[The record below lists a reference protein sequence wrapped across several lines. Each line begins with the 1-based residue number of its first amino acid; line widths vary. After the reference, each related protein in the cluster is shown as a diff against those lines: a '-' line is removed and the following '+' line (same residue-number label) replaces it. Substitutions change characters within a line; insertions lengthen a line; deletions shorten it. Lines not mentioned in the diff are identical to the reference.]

1 MQGHPKMFKEANEM
15 IDMVERYE
23 KENIQEGEDDFDYDN
38 PDQENVKKILMD
50 FIKEHGVGRYLESEV
65 LQALPIVLVSRDVS
79 YWTYRSLEHFCD
91 QYDEILYEDGYFGR
105 SLDEE
110 CQSLMDLK
118 VKLQRCAKRFVARIR
133 LAPSEKQDETCP
145 ICVGSL
151 NPRYNT
157 PTPCGHLFH
166 TSCLRRWKQHK
177 STCPM
182 CRSDL
187 E

>member
-1 MQGHPKMFKEANEM
+1 MFKEANEL
-15 IDMVERYE
+15 IELVEKYE
-23 KENIQEGEDDFDYDN
+23 EENIQVDEDDFRAWN
-38 PDQENVKKILMD
+38 PDQENVEKFLMD
-50 FIKEHGVGRYLESEV
+50 FIKEHGVGRYMESEV
-65 LQALPIVLVSRDVS
+65 LNALPIVLVSRDVS
-79 YWTYRSLEHFCD
+79 YWTYYSLASFCD
-91 QYDEILYEDGYFGR
+91 NYGGMLYRYGYFGR

-133 LAPSEKQDETCP
+133 LAPGKQQDETCP
-145 ICVGSL
+145 ICLGSL

-166 TSCLRRWKQHK
+166 TGCIRRWKLHK
-177 STCPM
+177 SNCPM

>member
-1 MQGHPKMFKEANEM
+1 MFKEANEL

-23 KENIQEGEDDFDYDN
+23 EENIHEDEDDFSAWN
-38 PDQENVKKILMD
+38 PDQEEVEKLLMD
-50 FIKEHGVGRYLESEV
+50 FIHEHGVGRYQDSEV
-65 LQALPIVLVSRDVS
+65 LNALPIVLLSREVS
-79 YWTYRSLEHFCD
+79 YWTYYSLARFCD
-91 QYDEILYEDGYFGR
+91 QYDGTLFPSGYFGQ

-110 CQSLMDLK
+110 CQILMDLK

-133 LAPSEKQDETCP
+133 LSPGQKQDETCP
-145 ICVGSL
+145 ICVGPL
-151 NPRYNT
+151 NPQYNT

-177 STCPM
+177 SNCPM